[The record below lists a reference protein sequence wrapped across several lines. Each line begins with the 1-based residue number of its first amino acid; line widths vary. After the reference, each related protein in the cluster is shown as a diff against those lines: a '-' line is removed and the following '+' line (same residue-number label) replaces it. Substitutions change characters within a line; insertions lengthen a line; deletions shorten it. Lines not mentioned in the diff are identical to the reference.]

1 MAGFAGLRDTAIP
14 LEQPVSKHIRQR
26 RSVRRQRG
34 FTLIEIM
41 VVVIIIGI
49 LAAIVAPNV
58 IGRVDDAQITKAK
71 AEISNIE
78 NALKFYRLDNFQYPS
93 SEQGLEALVTKPADP
108 TITNWKSGGYLD
120 RVPKDPWGN
129 PYQYLN
135 PGNNGEI
142 DIYTLGRDGRP
153 GGEGIDADIGNWN
166 LE

>member
-1 MAGFAGLRDTAIP
+1 M
-14 LEQPVSKHIRQR
+14 RQ
-26 RSVRRQRG
+26 SG

-58 IGRVDDAQITKAK
+58 IGRVDDAQITKAE

-78 NALKFYRLDNFQYPS
+78 NALKFYRLDNFAYPTT
-93 SEQGLEALVTKPADP
+93 EQGIDALVTKPNDP
-108 TITNWKSGGYLD
+108 NVRNSKTGGYLD
-120 RVPKDPWGN
+120 RMTKDHWGN
-129 PYQYLN
+129 PYLYLN

-153 GGEGIDADIGNWN
+153 GGEGIDADIGNWTI
-166 LE
+166 E

>member
-1 MAGFAGLRDTAIP
+1 
-14 LEQPVSKHIRQR
+14 VSKKLG
-26 RSVRRQRG
+26 VRHNLKQQG

-78 NALKFYRLDNFQYPS
+78 NAMKFYRLDNFAYPTT
-93 SEQGLEALVTKPADP
+93 EQGIDALVTRPQDP
-108 TITNWKSGGYLD
+108 NIRNWKPGGYLD
-120 RVPKDPWGN
+120 RMPKDPWGN
-129 PYQYLN
+129 PYLYLN

-142 DIYTLGRDGRP
+142 DIYTLGRDGTP
-153 GGEGIDADIGNWN
+153 GGEGLDSDIGNWDP
-166 LE
+166 E

>member
-1 MAGFAGLRDTAIP
+1 MGKTL
-14 LEQPVSKHIRQR
+14 RQR
-26 RSVRRQRG
+26 RSLKRQRG

-71 AEISNIE
+71 AEIGNIE
-78 NALKFYRLDNFQYPS
+78 QALKFYRLDNFAYPT
-93 SEQGLEALVTKPADP
+93 SEQGLDALVNKPNDP
-108 TITNWKSGGYLD
+108 NIRNWKAGGYLD
-120 RVPKDPWGN
+120 RVPNDPWGN

-135 PGNNGEI
+135 PGNRGEI

-153 GGEGIDADIGNWN
+153 GGEGIDADIGNWDLSN
-166 LE
+166 